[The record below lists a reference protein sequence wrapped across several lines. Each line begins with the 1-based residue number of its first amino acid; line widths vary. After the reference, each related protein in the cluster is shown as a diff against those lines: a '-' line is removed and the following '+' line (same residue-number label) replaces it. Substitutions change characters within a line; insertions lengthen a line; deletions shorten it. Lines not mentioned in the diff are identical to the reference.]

1 MKPDLHELALSIFR
15 LALRYTIDLQ
25 VDWVPRSLNVP
36 ADSISRFIDCDD
48 WSVSIYFFNHW
59 TVSGVPILW
68 IGLLANSHNSKL
80 TRFYSRYWNPGCE
93 GVDAF
98 CYDWVGENNWLVP
111 PVSLVPRVIWHL
123 SHCKA
128 VGTLIVP
135 EWVSSPFLAYAL
147 WDRVPLP
154 FPC

>member
-1 MKPDLHELALSIFR
+1 MRPRIPSAGLLTAMTGVFQYIFSI
-15 LALRYTIDLQ
+15 T
-25 VDWVPRSLNVP
+25 WM
-36 ADSISRFIDCDD
+36 
-48 WSVSIYFFNHW
+48 
-59 TVSGVPILW
+59 VSGVPILW

-80 TRFYSRYWNPGCE
+80 TRFYSRYWNPGGFE